1 MVPIIIIAVALLAVV
16 LMLLFSDQAQKRRA
30 DKSEWKDDH
39 FAFAS
44 LCELVR
50 VHIENYLN
58 EDILELNLNRRE
70 TESRQTMQ
78 LEIENATRWSC
89 QGDVGKRNYLKD
101 FIKGVLVNELGVDE
115 VSINKAIDF
124 EKPINMSPVEKF
136 EYLYT
141 IYQKHNRFD
150 IMRLMMNDFHWD
162 DPKPT
167 GDGRT
172 TVRYIDKYDIDR
184 AFLNCKYKTKGKDTY
199 DSQLDTLVQRV
210 FEKLYGNDVVDLLI
224 LDESLDGVSGGSGGK
239 TKITNDYIKNLEKTL
254 TENAGDEPANQYDT
268 VYCMYHGMNIRL
280 KFLSFGS
287 VNTLAS
293 VTKKVGSYDVQ
304 HTLSKKQPVLVGTTR
319 NNARVVSVRP
329 PHGMGWSFWIR
340 KFESGESR
348 HVESL
353 VTHYGRGIVIA
364 LLRTITQGMLN
375 FVVSGDQ
382 GSGKTTL
389 LKSLVNY
396 FNPNYTIRT
405 AEGSFELGLQNLYPG
420 RNVYSMQERGDQTVY
435 DILTSTKKMD
445 TDIVIVGE
453 VNEPKIAGAFVQVAQ
468 SGSRMAATTLHHTS
482 TEALIEYLRNALV
495 SEFRISNVDIAEKQI
510 VDILNFDVHTEKDLS
525 GHFYI
530 KRITEIVP
538 ATNTPYPK
546 NTSEAQLEYYKR
558 STDRHYYELHDIIVF
573 DHENMCYRVQNNI
586 SDYTFN
592 LIARKAGLDL
602 ANSIREMLAI
612 AAKDST
618 VYDTAFMSSDESL
631 AIDIGS
637 GSADVYEED
646 EYADEYADAGVNDV
660 SQEQT
665 SDEYEP
671 MRNDEDSLFEL
682 NNGFGNS
689 NSDGINL

>member
-420 RNVYSMQERGDQTVY
+420 RNV
-435 DILTSTKKMD
+435 
-445 TDIVIVGE
+445 
-453 VNEPKIAGAFVQVAQ
+453 
-468 SGSRMAATTLHHTS
+468 
-482 TEALIEYLRNALV
+482 
-495 SEFRISNVDIAEKQI
+495 
-510 VDILNFDVHTEKDLS
+510 
-525 GHFYI
+525 
-530 KRITEIVP
+530 
-538 ATNTPYPK
+538 
-546 NTSEAQLEYYKR
+546 
-558 STDRHYYELHDIIVF
+558 
-573 DHENMCYRVQNNI
+573 
-586 SDYTFN
+586 
-592 LIARKAGLDL
+592 
-602 ANSIREMLAI
+602 
-612 AAKDST
+612 
-618 VYDTAFMSSDESL
+618 
-631 AIDIGS
+631 
-637 GSADVYEED
+637 
-646 EYADEYADAGVNDV
+646 
-660 SQEQT
+660 
-665 SDEYEP
+665 
-671 MRNDEDSLFEL
+671 
-682 NNGFGNS
+682 
-689 NSDGINL
+689 